1 MNNSKPSIIVVV
13 GVANSISNLH
23 NWEVCLVSWQI
34 AQGQYPLVQ
43 VHDSRETLL
52 LPDVP
57 LTARYLTFTSPDNY
71 TQTTLYWY
79 ETATFNTGITTTQK
93 YVRISLLT
101 ITENATGYE
110 QYENQLYNVG
120 QTVAAYWEPLKN
132 QALVSLGIPAQ
143 EAILIASIAF
153 VAVAATTEYSA
164 QWRKKTSNMKLFN
177 NLAPK
182 EEKLCLQ
189 TIQKLAE
196 NKKTFKTQ
204 EIAQALMEKTGQ
216 NPTPQGLNALL
227 KHLEQ
232 YGFIKHDLA
241 TKDDTPVLVWK
252 T

>member
-1 MNNSKPSIIVVV
+1 MNDSNPNIIVVI

-23 NWEVCLVSWQI
+23 SWEVCLVSWQI
-34 AQGQYPLVQ
+34 GQGQFPLVQ

-57 LTARYLTFTSPDNY
+57 LTARFLTFTSPENY

-79 ETATFNTGITTTQK
+79 GTATFNTGITTAQK

-101 ITENATGYE
+101 ISDNATGYE
-110 QYENQLYNVG
+110 KYENELENIG
-120 QTVAAYWEPLKN
+120 QKVAAYWEPLKS

-143 EAILIASIAF
+143 QAILIASIAF
-153 VAVAATTEYSA
+153 VAIATTTQYSA
-164 QWRKKTSNMKLFN
+164 QWRKRNSNMKLFN

-182 EEKLCLQ
+182 EEKHCLQ

-196 NKKTFKTQ
+196 NKKTFKTS
-204 EIAQALMEKTGQ
+204 EIAQALQEKLGQ
-216 NPTPQGLNALL
+216 APTPQTLNTLL
-227 KHLEQ
+227 EHLEE
-232 YGFIKHDLA
+232 YGFIRHDLA
-241 TKDDTPVLVWK
+241 TENGAPVLVWK